1 MIGAGAIVSRPRSA
15 TRMVVNGDHHFMRRM
30 NRWRPPRWFRR
41 WMITATR
48 AGDGWLWLAVA
59 VVVLV
64 AGGPQR
70 FDAILVAGSAAMSGI
85 VVFWVLKRTARRA
98 RPCAIE
104 RHCWADLLPPD
115 QFSFPSGHSITAFCV
130 RGPARALLSGV
141 RRLAGVLR
149 REYRRL
155 PRGAGLALAQRRGRR
170 LHPRRRPWLLVLCPS
185 CPRITSLHVSI
196 AP

>member
-1 MIGAGAIVSRPRSA
+1 MIGAGAIVSRARSA

-70 FDAILVAGSAAMSGI
+70 FDAIIVAGSAAMSGI
-85 VVFWVLKRTARRA
+85 AVFSVLKRTARRT

-115 QFSFPSGHSITAFCV
+115 QFSFPSGHSITAFACAV
-130 RGPARALLSGV
+130 P
-141 RRLAGVLR
+141 
-149 REYRRL
+149 
-155 PRGAGLALAQRRGRR
+155 LALFYPVFAA
-170 LHPRRRPWLLVLCPS
+170 WLVFCA
-185 CPRITSLHVSI
+185 VSI
-196 AP
+196 AASRVVLGLHFLSDVVVGCVLGAALGYWSFVLLI